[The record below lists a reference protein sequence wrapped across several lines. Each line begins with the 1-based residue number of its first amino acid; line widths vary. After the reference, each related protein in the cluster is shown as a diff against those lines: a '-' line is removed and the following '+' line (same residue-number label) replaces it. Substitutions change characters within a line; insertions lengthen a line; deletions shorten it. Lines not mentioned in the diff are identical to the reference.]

1 MTRKSKFTLLDVFIV
16 FALLLI
22 VAPIVRPKLVSATV
36 APISG
41 FLHQRASR

>member
-1 MTRKSKFTLLDVFIV
+1 MTRKFKFTMLDVFIV
-16 FALLLI
+16 FALILI
-22 VAPIVRPKLVSATV
+22 VAPIVRPRLVNAA